1 MLWNQ
6 KIANLFVAEATMAK
20 LNRMEDNPVG
30 VGTGNYKE
38 HQLFLTQPLHAAIV
52 PINGLMK
59 ADDFGEDS
67 QKAKPFD
74 DNDSGSSS
82 RGHKNRIQKIDPS
95 DAVYHED
102 APSAMFVPHED
113 HPLSRSTCQE
123 NSTRV
128 VPILRNP
135 ESRSVNTPARA
146 MNHHSAACCSC
157 QCSWLFSP
165 IKPKPHPFFFFD
177 PFCRDLLRCRCLMN
191 CSFGNR
197 KYSMMCDEDCPQ
209 TVFLLANTLKDSL
222 PYLPPAM
229 HQSRSRDV
237 DSRNLIMNHY
247 TTYSPMA
254 SSATLPGYDSEK
266 CNTCDENI
274 RDNSSAMRPPI
285 YTSVARPSCNHVS
298 NYNDKKTLSE
308 STLVDVPF
316 HNAMVHNHRHPSD
329 FCSTLPSYSSQT
341 VYPTTES
348 DCGTSHSLNR
358 RYSSRDNSN
367 NTLTST
373 GCYNSNSLNHFSSDQ
388 CSPCHDSDLVTSCAE
403 MDSGSFYHVV
413 PDDCVDRIN
422 SMKKNGDLTGNVKDI
437 LKNENYFYFLKGI
450 NHSPNSTIRCLDL
463 PYEEGHDKSYDDSLD
478 IGSVVE
484 IIIKGEPNYGVIK
497 WIGTIPE
504 YQNGQKKIAGIE
516 LASCTDGAL
525 NGRRLF
531 ECPPRKGFFVQ
542 LNKCLKDSRFTESD
556 SILDRSSSAEFGS
569 MDCPVVSG
577 DVSPLSQ
584 PEDISTI
591 CGKYRGIQGHH
602 NSCYLDAT
610 LFSMFSFT
618 PVFDCILHR
627 PYTKNDINQYTKV
640 QQVLKEEIVNPLR
653 RYDVN
658 LFIMCV
664 CVIFTD
670 NIIEDKQHSNL
681 PVLSEIYM
689 SEQTVS
695 GQESYFYQLF
705 VEKDE
710 KIVLPTVQQL
720 FDQSFL
726 ASDIKLKEILPIIHA
741 GEKCLIHLNRLQ
753 ILCTA
758 CNAAPRHCHHDRP
771 YILAKSIYFLKVSV
785 SLMWC
790 LGGSFMFADTNAKIW
805 EAIQDN
811 AFIWEQVTLILLLIF
826 LIKIYILPVLFSTRC
841 TRRVPF
847 NRVASDATAI
857 HMDHVPNIFLLS
869 NYTCQCDNAQTLAI
883 IYKLPVLAFL
893 ESLKTFNA
901 FYSSTSVQYM
911 WTGSRDHT
919 PIPRIFM
926 ELFAV
931 VCIETSH
938 YVAFVK
944 CGTGPDA
951 PWCFFDSMADRR
963 GEQNGYNIPEV
974 VPFKD
979 LKWWLS
985 EEGFNFLLSTKD
997 DKNLPEMPKRLLC
1010 DAYMCFYQSPDVMMY
1025 R

>member
-123 NSTRV
+123 NSTREK
-128 VPILRNP
+128 PGSSTCM
-135 ESRSVNTPARA
+135 SR
-146 MNHHSAACCSC
+146 
-157 QCSWLFSP
+157 
-165 IKPKPHPFFFFD
+165 
-177 PFCRDLLRCRCLMN
+177 
-191 CSFGNR
+191 
-197 KYSMMCDEDCPQ
+197 
-209 TVFLLANTLKDSL
+209 DSL

-516 LASCTDGAL
+516 LAKENLGCTDGAL

-653 RYDVN
+653 RN
-658 LFIMCV
+658 LYVRADRVMKLRKLLDELSSVSGLTSEEKDPEEFLNSLLNQIMKAEP
-664 CVIFTD
+664 FL
-670 NIIEDKQHSNL
+670 K
-681 PVLSEIYM
+681 LS
-689 SEQTVS
+689 S

-726 ASDIKLKEILPIIHA
+726 ASDIKLKEVPSCLLIQMPRFGKQFKMYPRIIPSPYLDITDILEDSPRQCSICGQVA
-741 GEKCLIHLNRLQ
+741 EFECKECYLQFGEGLESTAFCKKCLVKSHSHQKRSKHKSTKLNIPDNFQ
-753 ILCTA
+753 M
-758 CNAAPRHCHHDRP
+758 
-771 YILAKSIYFLKVSV
+771 LK
-785 SLMWC
+785 
-790 LGGSFMFADTNAKIW
+790 
-805 EAIQDN
+805 
-811 AFIWEQVTLILLLIF
+811 
-826 LIKIYILPVLFSTRC
+826 
-841 TRRVPF
+841 
-847 NRVASDATAI
+847 
-857 HMDHVPNIFLLS
+857 
-869 NYTCQCDNAQTLAI
+869 
-883 IYKLPVLAFL
+883 
-893 ESLKTFNA
+893 
-901 FYSSTSVQYM
+901 
-911 WTGSRDHT
+911 DHT

>member
-516 LASCTDGAL
+516 LAKENLGCTDGAL

-653 RYDVN
+653 RN
-658 LFIMCV
+658 LYVRADRVMKLRKLLDELSSVSGLTSEEKDPEEFLNSLLNQIMKAEP
-664 CVIFTD
+664 FL
-670 NIIEDKQHSNL
+670 K
-681 PVLSEIYM
+681 LS
-689 SEQTVS
+689 S

-726 ASDIKLKEILPIIHA
+726 ASDIKLKEVPSCLLIQMPRFGKQFKMYPRIIPSPYLDITDILEDSPRQCSICGQVA
-741 GEKCLIHLNRLQ
+741 EFECKECYLQFGEGLESTAFCKKCLVKSHSHQKRSKHKSTKLNIPDNFQ
-753 ILCTA
+753 M
-758 CNAAPRHCHHDRP
+758 
-771 YILAKSIYFLKVSV
+771 LK
-785 SLMWC
+785 
-790 LGGSFMFADTNAKIW
+790 
-805 EAIQDN
+805 
-811 AFIWEQVTLILLLIF
+811 
-826 LIKIYILPVLFSTRC
+826 
-841 TRRVPF
+841 
-847 NRVASDATAI
+847 
-857 HMDHVPNIFLLS
+857 
-869 NYTCQCDNAQTLAI
+869 
-883 IYKLPVLAFL
+883 
-893 ESLKTFNA
+893 
-901 FYSSTSVQYM
+901 
-911 WTGSRDHT
+911 DHT